1 MPHLFCLA
9 TFTQLRSI
17 SSVVALHSLNG
28 LGDGAGQ
35 VKEEGWWLVVSDEA
49 ESELLALK
57 RLSFSSS
64 TTARLTFPA
73 AAAAAA
79 AGVQGGEHRTKV
91 GGSGCIVLRLISDSY
106 LGLDQRHTVRWGGSD
121 ATGATAVAGN

>member
-1 MPHLFCLA
+1 M
-9 TFTQLRSI
+9 
-17 SSVVALHSLNG
+17 
-28 LGDGAGQ
+28 
-35 VKEEGWWLVVSDEA
+35 VSDQA
-49 ESELLALK
+49 EFELLALK

-73 AAAAAA
+73 AAAAAS
-79 AGVQGGEHRTKV
+79 VQGSESRTRG

-106 LGLDQRHTVRWGGSD
+106 LGLDQRHIVRWGGSA